1 MKKLIYCFMLFIG
14 GLFVYRISEKE
25 VEKELDSF
33 NNVKVFFNG
42 VPTKSLERNLSK
54 EGYNLGLK
62 YQCVEFVKRYYYEYY
77 GHQMPDSYGHAKDFY
92 NPILKDGE
100 YNTKRGLIQFS
111 NPSLVKPEV
120 GDIIVFKP
128 FIFNPYGHVAI
139 ISDIQEDSIEIIQ
152 QNVWKKTREKIKL
165 NYEKGQWNMDS
176 KRIVGRLS
184 KKKI

>member
-1 MKKLIYCFMLFIG
+1 MKKLILCFMLFIG
-14 GLFVYRISEKE
+14 TISIYRVWEKE
-25 VEKELDSF
+25 VGKELDSF

-42 VPTKSLERNLSK
+42 IPTKSLERNLSK

-92 NPILKDGE
+92 NPTLKDGE
-100 YNTKRGLIQFS
+100 YNAKRDLIQFS
-111 NPSLVKPEV
+111 NPSLVKPHL

-165 NYEKGQWNMDS
+165 NYENGRWVIDS
-176 KRIVGRLS
+176 KRVVGRLS
-184 KKKI
+184 KEEI

>member
-1 MKKLIYCFMLFIG
+1 MLFIWTISI
-14 GLFVYRISEKE
+14 YRMWKKE
-25 VEKELDSF
+25 VGKELDSF

-42 VPTKSLERNLSK
+42 IPTRSLERNLSK

-92 NPILKDGE
+92 NPTLKDGE
-100 YNTKRGLIQFS
+100 YNTKRDLIQFS
-111 NPSLVKPEV
+111 NPSLVKTHL

-128 FIFNPYGHVAI
+128 FIFNSYGHVAI

-165 NYEKGQWNMDS
+165 NYENGRWVIDS
-176 KRIVGRLS
+176 KRVVGRLS
-184 KKKI
+184 KEEM